1 MINKLTGEIITEEQ
15 NEMNKALA
23 TREVN
28 ALIDESLVDALERYS
43 IAEKQIEMWKL
54 TNRQKIMDI
63 MKANGVSTI
72 DTGDVSFTYVQP
84 HRQSRLDA
92 TAIKVKEPEIYQ
104 KYLKETEVNE
114 SLRVKFKEFS
124 NEK

>member
-1 MINKLTGEIITEEQ
+1 MINKLTGEIITEEE
-15 NEMNKALA
+15 NEKNRQLA

-28 ALIDESLVDALERYS
+28 ALIDDSLIDALERFS

-72 DTGDVSFTYVQP
+72 DTGDVSFTYVSP
-84 HRQSRLDA
+84 HSQSRLDA
-92 TAIKVKEPEIYQ
+92 TAIKVKEPEIYE
-104 KYLKETEVNE
+104 KYLKKTEVKE
-114 SLRVKFKEFS
+114 SLRVNFKEFD
-124 NEK
+124 NAK

>member
-54 TNRQKIMDI
+54 TNRQKIMEI
-63 MKANGVSTI
+63 MKAKGVGTI
-72 DTGDVSFTYVQP
+72 DTGYVTFTYVSP
-84 HRQSRLDA
+84 HSQTKLDVSVL
-92 TAIKVKEPEIYQ
+92 KVKAPKTYK
-104 KYLKETEVNE
+104 KYLKKTEVKE
-114 SLRVKFKEFS
+114 SLRVNFKEFD
-124 NEK
+124 NAK